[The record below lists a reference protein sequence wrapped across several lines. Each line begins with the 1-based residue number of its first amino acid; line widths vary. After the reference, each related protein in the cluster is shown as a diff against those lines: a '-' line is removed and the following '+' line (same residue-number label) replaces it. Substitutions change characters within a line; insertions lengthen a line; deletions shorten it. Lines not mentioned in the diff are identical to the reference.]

1 MIRPRTSRIF
11 YERKLYDYPVSL
23 SLNTMRNIG
32 FRRLTGVGITYL
44 KSKVRPRPNEDSLE
58 DFLINRFGER
68 LYAMF
73 FRDYTTKVWG
83 IEPQHISAS
92 WGAQRIK
99 GLSLTKAV
107 AHWARSKARRPGPRD
122 FDQKDTETS
131 LIELFMYPRLGPG
144 QFWETIDDWVTE
156 RGVEVRKEVEVVG
169 FDCESGRITGVR
181 VQDAQGSVETIP
193 ADEVISS
200 MPIPE
205 LVAGLDAEVPAE
217 VRAVASGL
225 PFRDFITVGLLVHR
239 LKIGDPDGS
248 LIPDNWIYVQEP
260 DVRVGRLQ
268 IFNNWSP
275 FMVADP
281 EKTVWIGLEY
291 FCNEGDDL
299 WSMSEEDFIGLAIKE
314 VDQLGIADA
323 DDVLDS
329 VQIKVAKAYP
339 AYFGTYDRIAEVKAY
354 LDTIENLYCVGRN
367 GQHRYNNQDH
377 SMLTA
382 MEAARMIISGQA
394 DRPRLWSINTEA
406 EYHEEK

>member
-1 MIRPRTSRIF
+1 MKNVVIVGAGPAGLTAAARLAESADHRVIVLEKESFVGGISRTARHNGNRIDIGGHRFFSKSDEVVDFWREMMPVQEEPGLPPEDAPEAIFMIRPRTSRIF

-58 DFLINRFGER
+58 DFLVNRFGER

-260 DVRVGRLQ
+260 DVRVGR
-268 IFNNWSP
+268 
-275 FMVADP
+275 VA
-281 EKTVWIGLEY
+281 
-291 FCNEGDDL
+291 
-299 WSMSEEDFIGLAIKE
+299 S
-314 VDQLGIADA
+314 
-323 DDVLDS
+323 
-329 VQIKVAKAYP
+329 
-339 AYFGTYDRIAEVKAY
+339 
-354 LDTIENLYCVGRN
+354 
-367 GQHRYNNQDH
+367 
-377 SMLTA
+377 
-382 MEAARMIISGQA
+382 SG
-394 DRPRLWSINTEA
+394 WC
-406 EYHEEK
+406 K